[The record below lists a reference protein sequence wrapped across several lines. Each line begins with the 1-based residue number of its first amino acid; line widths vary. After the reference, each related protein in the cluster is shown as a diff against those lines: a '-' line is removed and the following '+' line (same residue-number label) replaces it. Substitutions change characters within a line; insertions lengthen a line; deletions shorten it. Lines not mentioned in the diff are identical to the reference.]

1 MKADERRKAIIDTL
15 REGNTAVNGTAMAE
29 KFGVSRQIIVSDI
42 SALKAEGFDIRS
54 THSGY
59 VLHTSDVIKK
69 AFKVRHT
76 REQTEDELTL
86 IVSFGGR
93 VENVYVWHKV
103 YGRIEAGLGIGSK
116 NDIERFMEGVRSG
129 KSTELMNIT
138 GGYHYHTVS
147 AENKAVLDEI
157 EKALNTKGYI
167 VSEI

>member
-15 REGNTAVNGTAMAE
+15 RGNEIAVNGTALAE

-42 SALKAEGFDIRS
+42 SALKEEGFDIQS

-59 VLHTSDVIKK
+59 LLPMAELVKK
-69 AFKVRHT
+69 TFKLRHT

-86 IVSFGGR
+86 IVSLGGR

-103 YGRIEAGLGIGSK
+103 YGRIEASLGISSRE
-116 NDIERFMEGVRSG
+116 DIGRFMDGVRSG

-147 AENKAVLDEI
+147 ADSKIILAEI
-157 EKALNTKGYI
+157 ENALTKKGYI
-167 VSEI
+167 VPEI